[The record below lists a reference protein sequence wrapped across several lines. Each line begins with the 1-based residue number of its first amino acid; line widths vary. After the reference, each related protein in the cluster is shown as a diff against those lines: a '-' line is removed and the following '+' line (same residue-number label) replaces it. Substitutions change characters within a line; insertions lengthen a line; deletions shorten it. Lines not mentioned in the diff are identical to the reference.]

1 MVDASDNVTV
11 ILVAA
16 LLSSEAVTSLIDKE
30 GVSLSVIVTVP
41 VASLIV
47 PADALL
53 IVMVIVSSL
62 SSVLSSVIDTANVLE
77 VSPALNVKVPFFAV

>member
-1 MVDASDNVTV
+1 M
-11 ILVAA
+11 VAA
-16 LLSSEAVTSLIDKE
+16 LLSSDVETSLIDKE

-77 VSPALNVKVPFFAV
+77 VSPALNVKVPLFAV